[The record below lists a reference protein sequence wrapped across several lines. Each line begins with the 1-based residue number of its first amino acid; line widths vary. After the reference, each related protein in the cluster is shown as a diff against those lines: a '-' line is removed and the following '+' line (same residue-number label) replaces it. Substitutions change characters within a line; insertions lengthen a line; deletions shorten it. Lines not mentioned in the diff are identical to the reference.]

1 MLSEPLRVALETL
14 LSSFDSSFNIT
25 VIESPTG
32 KKVLFQL
39 GLIQTVFVSYSVDM
53 GQWPEGVGILAIELI
68 FPSQYVDQSELEIY
82 DNVSAGKYTVGLGKG
97 KMGFCTDRE
106 DINSLCL
113 TVVSKLMERNNIGEY

>member
-1 MLSEPLRVALETL
+1 M
-14 LSSFDSSFNIT
+14 
-25 VIESPTG
+25 
-32 KKVLFQL
+32 
-39 GLIQTVFVSYSVDM
+39 VFVLYSVDM

-68 FPSQYVDQSELEIY
+68 FPSQYVEQSEMEIY
-82 DNVSAGKYTVGLGKG
+82 DNVSAGKYTVGLGQG

>member
-1 MLSEPLRVALETL
+1 LLAEPLGVALKTP
-14 LSSFDSSFNIT
+14 LSSFDNSLNTIVT
-25 VIESPTG
+25 ELPTG
-32 KKVLFQL
+32 KKTLFQL
-39 GLIQTVFVSYSVDM
+39 SLIQMVFVSYSVDM

-68 FPSQYVDQSELEIY
+68 FPSQYVEQSEMEIY
-82 DNVSAGKYTVGLGKG
+82 DNVSAGKYTVGLGQG